1 MRILILAGCA
11 LIAALS
17 VAPLSEAAPY
27 RPWCSRDNRS
37 GSVSCAFD
45 TQAQCT
51 QALGGV
57 GGICI
62 ENTAPR
68 PVETAAAV
76 ADAPDP
82 SATPRNNYRSWC
94 SQTTNGNLTC
104 SYDAQEQ
111 CLELIRGL
119 GGVCMKN
126 PAPPPVETPATI
138 AADAAQAAALAAS
151 SRSVKTSPDGRES
164 GKDPDAKI
172 RAYMVRDGAG
182 SQNIGQTH

>member
-1 MRILILAGCA
+1 MQILIVAGCA
-11 LIAALS
+11 LIGALS
-17 VAPLSEAAPY
+17 FVPSSEAAPY

-51 QALGGV
+51 EALGGV
-57 GGICI
+57 GGICVQNI
-62 ENTAPR
+62 APR
-68 PVETAAAV
+68 PVETAATAP
-76 ADAPDP
+76 DEPDP
-82 SATPRNNYRSWC
+82 SALPRNNYRTWC
-94 SQTTNGNLTC
+94 SQTTNGNLAC

-119 GGVCMKN
+119 GGICMKN

-138 AADAAQAAALAAS
+138 AAEAAQAAALAAS
-151 SRSVKTSPDGRES
+151 SRSIKTSPDGRES

-172 RAYMVRDGAG
+172 RAYMQRDGAG
-182 SQNIGQTH
+182 SANIGQSH